1 MKGLFVCLLLI
12 SICSFFKAEIL
23 FIYCDFKRVWGTTF
37 NLEDIPCWI
46 FVPQELITQLLTA
59 EAFQMVNIIISQNFG
74 VFFFCPPSWS
84 GCNLYCMF
92 LFTQC
97 TGSNPERVISMPGD
111 ISQVKF
117 TPTTLA
123 WVLH

>member
-59 EAFQMVNIIISQNFG
+59 EAFQMVNIIICQNFG
-74 VFFFCPPSWS
+74 VFFVPPP
-84 GCNLYCMF
+84 GPVVI
-92 LFTQC
+92 C
-97 TGSNPERVISMPGD
+97 TVCSY
-111 ISQVKF
+111 
-117 TPTTLA
+117 
-123 WVLH
+123 LHSAQD